1 MTKVQRQFHLQ
12 CELDEALMERIAEAN
27 AIYGIERIVIA
38 PSRQDLLVEY
48 DATRLRTANVE
59 AALGAFGIPVVEVMN
74 A

>member
-1 MTKVQRQFHLQ
+1 
-12 CELDEALMERIAEAN
+12 MERIAEAN